1 MNVSEK
7 IEALCKI
14 MPQFKIFTTKVLTVQ
29 QISEIDKIYDFY
41 ISKCFSPDS
50 AESDKKEKRRFFKKQ
65 RDGLPKDVLDE
76 YSKQATKRILSLQ
89 EYKNAELIFVP
100 ISFGSEWSTAELI
113 EQAFKDSKR
122 VVVPAVRGKNMLL
135 QEITPQT
142 TYHEAAFGILEP
154 DTEVFIEQLPD
165 FTLLPGLAFCPLG
178 FRIGYGGGY
187 YDRFLVGYKGI
198 SIGVCMPGFKTCVI
212 PEKWDCPADIMIF
225 L

>member
-1 MNVSEK
+1 MNVSKK

-65 RDGLPKDVLDE
+65 RDGLPEDVLDE
-76 YSKQATKRILSLQ
+76 YSKLATKRILSLQ

-122 VVVPAVRGKNMLL
+122 VVVPAVRGKNMLR

-165 FTLLPGLAFCPLG
+165 FTLLPGLAFSSLG

-187 YDRFLVGYKGI
+187 YDRFLVDYKGI
-198 SIGVCMPGFKTCVI
+198 SVGVCMPGFKTCVI

>member
-41 ISKCFSPDS
+41 IGKCFSPDS
-50 AESDKKEKRRFFKKQ
+50 VESDKKEKRRFFKKQ
-65 RDGLPKDVLDE
+65 RDGLPEDVLDE
-76 YSKQATKRILSLQ
+76 YSKQATKRLLSLQ

-165 FTLLPGLAFCPLG
+165 FTLLPGLAFSPLG

-187 YDRFLVGYKGI
+187 YDRFLCEYNGFSVA
-198 SIGVCMPGFKTCVI
+198 VCMPGFMTSVV
-212 PEKWDCPADIMIF
+212 PQKWDCPANTMIF

>member
-1 MNVSEK
+1 MDVSEK

-165 FTLLPGLAFCPLG
+165 FTLLPGLAFSSLG

-187 YDRFLVGYKGI
+187 YDRFLVDYKGI
-198 SIGVCMPGFKTCVI
+198 SVGVCMPGFKTCVI
-212 PEKWDCPADIMIF
+212 PEKWDCPASTMIF